1 VRTMERSP
9 VGPVTGC
16 SQRWGGG
23 FGNVGAALDCTGR
36 IFAARATHQEVVAH
50 LDCCAARSSLFAF
63 ACEPRTMTFTL
74 ERTSTGSFA
83 SLTVVVRTACRA
95 QALTLA
101 RNRPLMAAMPRVLG
115 IVMAG
120 GRGDRLQ
127 PLTRARSKAAVP
139 FGARHRIIDY
149 VLSNFVN
156 SGIYALYVLVQYKS
170 QSLIEHV
177 SATWRIGGRLP
188 ETFVTVVP
196 PQMRGG
202 ETWYRGT
209 ADAVFQNLNLI
220 RDFGPEL
227 VAVFGADHIYRMDLR
242 HMIQFHLASRAD
254 LSVAARPVPLAEA
267 SAFGIVTAA
276 ADGRITAF
284 AEKPRAAEP
293 TPGDPTAA
301 LGSMGNYVFA
311 TEVLVDVL
319 REDAAHQSDH
329 DFGRTI
335 VPELVRRHRVFAY
348 NFRDHPVPGV
358 RPHEEPAYWRDVGTI
373 RSYYEAQMDQLGAA
387 PAFDLDNARWPIFA
401 RSAEGPPVRILSGEI
416 EDSVFGE
423 GTTVEDARVVRSILG
438 RNVRVAPGAIV
449 AGSIV
454 MDHTEIGPGA
464 RVMRAIVDR
473 YNTVPEGA
481 HLEPGSEDGAGLELH
496 RDPTGIVVVPRG
508 EPAGPLPPAV

>member
-1 VRTMERSP
+1 
-9 VGPVTGC
+9 
-16 SQRWGGG
+16 
-23 FGNVGAALDCTGR
+23 
-36 IFAARATHQEVVAH
+36 
-50 LDCCAARSSLFAF
+50 
-63 ACEPRTMTFTL
+63 
-74 ERTSTGSFA
+74 
-83 SLTVVVRTACRA
+83 
-95 QALTLA
+95 
-101 RNRPLMAAMPRVLG
+101 
-115 IVMAG
+115 MAG

-127 PLTRARSKAAVP
+127 PLTRSRSKAAVP

-177 SATWRIGGRLP
+177 SGTWRIGGRLP

-227 VAVFGADHIYRMDLR
+227 VAVFGADHIYRMDVR
-242 HMIQFHLASRAD
+242 QMIDFHLASRAD
-254 LSVAARPVPLAEA
+254 VSVAARPVPLAQA
-267 SAFGIVTAA
+267 SAFGVITAA
-276 ADGRITAF
+276 SDGRITAF
-284 AEKPRAAEP
+284 AEKPTVPAP
-293 TPGDPTAA
+293 MVGDPAAA
-301 LGSMGNYVFA
+301 LGSMGNYLFD
-311 TEVLVDVL
+311 TNVLVETL
-319 REDAAHQSDH
+319 RVDATRETVH

-335 VPELVRRHRVFAY
+335 VPELVGSQRVFAY
-348 NFRDHPVPGV
+348 NFRDNQVPGV
-358 RPHEEPAYWRDVGTI
+358 KPHEEAAYWRDVGTI
-373 RSYYEAQMDQLGAA
+373 QSYYDAQMDQLGAA
-387 PAFDLDNARWPIFA
+387 PAFDLDNPRWPILA
-401 RSAEGPPVRILSGEI
+401 RSAEGPPARILSGEI
-416 EDSVFGE
+416 EDSMFGE
-423 GTTVEDARVVRSILG
+423 GTTVEDGRIVRSILG
-438 RNVRVAPGAIV
+438 RGGRGAPGAVV

-473 YNTVPEGA
+473 YNTVPERA